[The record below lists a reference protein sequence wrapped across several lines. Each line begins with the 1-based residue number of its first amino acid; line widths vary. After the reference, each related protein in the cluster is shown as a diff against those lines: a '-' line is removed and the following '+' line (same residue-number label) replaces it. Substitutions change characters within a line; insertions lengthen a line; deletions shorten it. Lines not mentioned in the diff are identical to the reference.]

1 MEKRKGIYFPLFHI
15 LSVVKEAVM
24 KRNII
29 FGSIFLL
36 GLSIFLYP
44 TVSNWFATRTHY
56 SEVSMYDEAVKR
68 LEKEEIDRK
77 EAEAQEYNK
86 KVQNT
91 TQTFSDPFREK
102 DDEHK
107 SSTVDMLNIGDVMG
121 YVEIPKIDVNLP
133 IYQGTTE
140 EVLTRGVGQLNES
153 SLPVG
158 GESTHTVLTG
168 HRGLPS
174 ALMFTSLDK
183 IEKNDIFYI
192 HSLDKILAYQVDQIK
207 VVLPNETKD
216 LLVVQ
221 GEDYATLITCTP
233 YGVNTHRL
241 LVRGHRVPYD
251 AGEKEMI
258 PKSFIIEDWM
268 IVLPIVLICIILLMI
283 YLKKRK

>member
-1 MEKRKGIYFPLFHI
+1 
-15 LSVVKEAVM
+15 M

-56 SEVSMYDEAVKR
+56 SEVSTYDEAIKG
-68 LEKEEIDRK
+68 LEQEEIDRK
-77 EAEAQEYNK
+77 ETEAREYNK

-91 TQTFSDPFREK
+91 MQTFSDPFREK
-102 DDEHK
+102 DGERK
-107 SSTVDMLNIGDVMG
+107 SSTVDMLNVGDVMG
-121 YVEIPKIDVNLP
+121 YIEIPKIDVNLP

-140 EVLTRGVGQLNES
+140 EVLSRGIGQLNES

-158 GESTHTVLTG
+158 GENTHTVLTG

-174 ALMFTSLDK
+174 ALMFTHLDK
-183 IEKNDIFYI
+183 IEKNDVFYI
-192 HSLDKILAYQVDQIK
+192 HSLDKVLAYKVDQIK
-207 VVLPNETKD
+207 IVLPNETED

-221 GEDYATLITCTP
+221 GQDYATLITCTP

-251 AGEKEMI
+251 TVEKEMI
-258 PKSFIIEDWM
+258 KKPFILEEWM
-268 IVLPIVLICIILLMI
+268 IVIPIVMICIILLII